1 MKKYNNSYWNIT
13 SNYNNPNNKNID
25 NKSYDILII
34 GAGLT
39 GINTAFLLMNKGYK
53 IAVVDCKKIGYGTSS
68 KSSAN
73 ITIQHGLIYDYLI
86 RNFGKEVAKNYYLAN
101 LDGLKFYENVINNL
115 NIDCD
120 LVKTK
125 SILFSNNQ
133 DEIYDLKTEKEAYDK
148 LNIESELINIYDMN
162 FPIQCGLEIRNQY
175 KFNPLKYLFSICNIL
190 NKNKI
195 DIYEN
200 TMVYDIKK
208 YNNYYKIY
216 TNSGNVIANK
226 VLICTNL
233 LLKKYLK
240 LIPNKIYQ
248 EKSYFIACKTN
259 IKPFNDI
266 YIGLN
271 EKIHSLRF
279 YKYKDSNILLLG
291 GQSHIVGKN
300 INEKNIYNQLINYV
314 IKYFSKFELISSWS
328 IQDNISLD
336 KLPFIGQINKF
347 NNNLFISTGYNKW
360 GMTSTASAAIVMS
373 NMIINNNDAMYKNI
387 FCPYRNLNI
396 NLTSM
401 QLYSKVSL
409 NTFLGLAKKLIYH
422 NKNNILNMNYQE
434 GKIISSKI
442 YKLGVYLDKNNDFH
456 CIKPYCTYS
465 RTLLKFNEIDKTWD
479 CICHGSRYDIYGKV
493 VYGPALNP
501 LKYVKINLE
510 KIISIYNR

>member
-1 MKKYNNSYWNIT
+1 MKEYKSSYWNNT
-13 SNYNNPNNKNID
+13 SKYNNPNNKSIA

-53 IAVVDCKKIGYGTSS
+53 IAIVDCKKVGYGTSS

-86 RNFGKEVAKNYYLAN
+86 RNFGIQVAKNYYLAN

-120 LVKTK
+120 LIKTK
-125 SILFSNNQ
+125 SILFSNNKN
-133 DEIYDLKTEKEAYDK
+133 EIYDLKTEKEAYNK
-148 LNIESELINIYDMN
+148 LNIKSELINIYDN
-162 FPIQCGLEIRNQY
+162 SFPIQCGLEIKNQY
-175 KFNPLKYLFSICNIL
+175 KFNPLKYLFSLCNIL
-190 NKNKI
+190 NDNNI

-200 TMVYDIKK
+200 TMVQNIKK
-208 YNNYYKIY
+208 HNHYYKIY
-216 TNSGNVIANK
+216 TNSGNLIAHK

-240 LIPNKIYQ
+240 LIPNKVYQ

-259 IKPFNDI
+259 VTPFEDI

-279 YKYKDSNILLLG
+279 YKNNNSNIMLLG

-300 INEKNIYNQLINYV
+300 INENKIYNQLVDYA

-336 KLPFIGQINKF
+336 KLPFIGQINKY
-347 NNNLFISTGYNKW
+347 NRNLFISTGYNKW
-360 GMTSTASAAIVMS
+360 GMTSTASAAIIMS
-373 NMIINNNDAMYKNI
+373 NMIINNNGAMYNNI
-387 FCPYRNLNI
+387 FCPYRHLNI
-396 NLTSM
+396 NLTSL
-401 QLYSKVSL
+401 QLYGKVSL
-409 NTFLGLAKKLIYH
+409 NTFIGLAKRLIYH
-422 NKNNILNMNYQE
+422 NKNNILNMNYEE
-434 GKIISSKI
+434 GKIISSGI
-442 YKLGVYLDKNNDFH
+442 VKLGIYLDKNNDFH

-465 RTLLKFNEIDKTWD
+465 KGLLKFNEIDKTWD
-479 CICHGSRYDIYGKV
+479 SLCHGSRYNIYGKV
-493 VYGPALNP
+493 IYGPALKP
-501 LKYVKINLE
+501 LKYVKINFK
-510 KIISIYNR
+510 KIITTYK